1 MGASNK
7 QVIVGSVVVV
17 ALAISIAYMSIT
29 KPVDKEAITE
39 EVPEVFVFNETVSSF
54 EQDLSTQINKM
65 LSSKANYDYGNDD
78 VDLDVESS
86 SNRFQFLLH
95 VRLFIPRPYNVMVL
109 VI

>member
-1 MGASNK
+1 MFVEESFSFLMGASNK

-54 EQDLSTQINKM
+54 E
-65 LSSKANYDYGNDD
+65 
-78 VDLDVESS
+78 
-86 SNRFQFLLH
+86 
-95 VRLFIPRPYNVMVL
+95 
-109 VI
+109 

>member
-1 MGASNK
+1 MGLEKQFEHNKKHKKCEQSFIVLFVEESFSFLMGASNK

-54 EQDLSTQINKM
+54 E
-65 LSSKANYDYGNDD
+65 
-78 VDLDVESS
+78 
-86 SNRFQFLLH
+86 
-95 VRLFIPRPYNVMVL
+95 
-109 VI
+109 

>member
-1 MGASNK
+1 
-7 QVIVGSVVVV
+7 
-17 ALAISIAYMSIT
+17 
-29 KPVDKEAITE
+29 
-39 EVPEVFVFNETVSSF
+39 
-54 EQDLSTQINKM
+54 M